1 MKPEDER
8 SYQEKLLTLQPCQE
22 TLYSNIDLNSLATY
36 AINWLQDRSIPTT
49 FENIVVFLYKTFPA
63 KFALIGYSDFP
74 DSARVGRSLLQLG
87 PKYRNWARGSVQQGF
102 LLTDAGLSKAIM
114 ISQIIAS
121 GKPQA
126 KEDLKKKQT
135 TKRTMD
141 SSKEIPVLEKSPL
154 FAKWKEGKLDEA
166 NTMDLQILLG
176 AYAYTPLR
184 AIRDRVK
191 LLQETALQ
199 AGRSDISSFLKSVMK
214 SLEHRMG
221 ESA

>member
-1 MKPEDER
+1 MKSEDEI
-8 SYQEKLLTLQPCQE
+8 SYQEKLLALEPCQE
-22 TLYSNIDLNSLATY
+22 PLYGNIDLNSLATY
-36 AINWLQDRSIPTT
+36 AINWLQERSIPTT
-49 FENIVVFLYKTFPA
+49 FENIVVFLYKAFPA
-63 KFALIGYSDFP
+63 KFALEGYSGFP

-102 LLTDAGLSKAIM
+102 VLTEAGLSRANM
-114 ISQIIAS
+114 VNQIIAS

-141 SSKEIPVLEKSPL
+141 PSKEILALEQSPL

-199 AGRSDISSFLKSVMK
+199 AGRSDITNFLKRVMK
-214 SLEHRMG
+214 ILEHRMG